1 MTAVYEPRTRQ
12 SVPLPRVPQLT
23 GTTRW
28 QRARRTFPDWAVW
41 AVSGLCLVLW
51 LFSLGHFDLAAM
63 SGFGLLNA
71 APLTWFVAATLGFVG
86 YLVIAASGRA
96 SRYGLA
102 ALHTVVVLV
111 LYGTTS
117 VLYPEPRYTWM
128 YKHIGMVEYLL
139 RHHSLDRSV
148 DVYHNW
154 PGFFVLAAGFT
165 EATGIS
171 PLTAARWSEVFFGLV
186 IGLALHYALGG
197 LTTDRRVRWTSVA
210 VYTLVNWIGQGYYA
224 PQAFAT
230 VMMMVFF
237 GAILRLLGNHRVTP
251 RRGVQWVLD
260 RVGASPCLP
269 ASGSRPSIDRAIA
282 LAAFALLTMTHQ
294 LSPPAALLQLAVL
307 AATVRFRPIW
317 MLVVPVVMEVAWVG
331 LVAWPYASEHLKLLN
346 VNLTENIAVPG
357 SNLVASLPGME
368 LAKWSGP
375 AMMAT
380 VALLALA
387 GVITRWVQ
395 GWVDLPVIALA
406 GGPVLIL
413 GLNSYGSEALF
424 RVYLYALPW
433 LSFLAARFL
442 LGHGHHP
449 SASIAGWPGAIRAL
463 PTGLRTTL
471 VRQVAA
477 GLLIVPITL
486 TANFFSE
493 RSNIVTDA
501 DLAVATWFDTHTE
514 GDAFAM
520 LVAPSYPTRAT
531 GAYPGHII
539 EDGAFAPA
547 VTSWMK
553 QTGRAEYAFEASDE
567 LFGIF
572 NWRPGYLVF
581 TPSERNYAQMWGL
594 LPGSEYDR
602 FRTMVAKSPNFTVVY
617 RRGEGMIAKYVGPA
631 T

>member
-1 MTAVYEPRTRQ
+1 MTAVYEPRARQ
-12 SVPLPRVPQLT
+12 AVPAPGSPAHGELS
-23 GTTRW
+23 RW
-28 QRARRTFPDWAVW
+28 QRARGSFPAWAVW
-41 AVSGLCLVLW
+41 AISSSCLLLW
-51 LFSLGHFDLAAM
+51 LVSLRQFDLTAM

-71 APLTWFVAATLGFVG
+71 APLTWFLAATVSFVG

-96 SRYGLA
+96 SRYGLG

-139 RHHSLDRSV
+139 RHHAVDRSV

-154 PGFFVLAAGFT
+154 PGFFVLAAGVS

-171 PLTAARWSEVFFGLV
+171 PLTAARWAEVFFGLL
-186 IGLALHYALGG
+186 IGLALHYAMGG
-197 LTTDRRVRWTSVA
+197 LTTDRRVRWTAVA

-224 PQAFAT
+224 PQALAT
-230 VMMMVFF
+230 AASMVFF
-237 GAILRLLGNHRVTP
+237 GALLRLLGHHRVAP
-251 RRGVQWVLD
+251 RRGVRWVLD
-260 RVGASPCLP
+260 RLGALP
-269 ASGSRPSIDRAIA
+269 FRPVTGSRPVVDTAIA
-282 LAAFALLTMTHQ
+282 LGAFALLTMTHQ
-294 LSPPAALLQLAVL
+294 LTPPAALLQLGVL
-307 AATVRFRPIW
+307 AATVRFRPRWI
-317 MLVVPVVMEVAWVG
+317 LVVPVVMEVAWVG
-331 LVAWPYASEHLKLLN
+331 LVAWPYTSQHLTLLN
-346 VNLTENIAVPG
+346 VNLAENVAVPG

-380 VALLALA
+380 VGLLALA

-395 GWVDLPVIALA
+395 GWVDLPAIALA

-433 LSFLAARFL
+433 LSYLAARFL
-442 LGHGHHP
+442 IGTGRRRRSNVPARHR
-449 SASIAGWPGAIRAL
+449 STVVASSFVRTPV
-463 PTGLRTTL
+463 LRQL
-471 VRQVAA
+471 AA

-493 RSNIVTDA
+493 RSNIVTDT

-514 GDAFAM
+514 DDAYAM

-531 GAYPGHII
+531 GLYPRHII
-539 EDGAFAPA
+539 QDGAFAPA

-553 QTGRAEYAFEASDE
+553 QTGRAEYAIQATDE

-572 NWRPGYLVF
+572 DWRPGYLVF

-602 FRTMVAKSPNFTVVY
+602 FRALVARSPKFTVVY
-617 RRGEGMIAKYVGPA
+617 RQGDGMIAKRVGA
-631 T
+631 KK